1 MQCRQPHTMLCTPH
15 PQFPGN
21 LATRKASTSHAIH
34 IWYASCFINHSFH
47 MTILNIWAEC
57 LQGEETC
64 QDLKVIDVVLDS
76 SSDHCPPSWC
86 GINNPSPASKGCV
99 WINCDLGLPWVT
111 VFDVFVILIQHG
123 RSDLTLSE
131 KFMKESKLPFFVSEQ
146 PLFLFQVV
154 CNKGAHPLY
163 PRKTC
168 NHKVNH
174 FRDSP
179 YSEGL
184 VVKQVNY
191 FWH

>member
-99 WINCDLGLPWVT
+99 WINCDLGVT
-111 VFDVFVILIQHG
+111 MGNSVWCVRNFN
-123 RSDLTLSE
+123 
-131 KFMKESKLPFFVSEQ
+131 P
-146 PLFLFQVV
+146 
-154 CNKGAHPLY
+154 
-163 PRKTC
+163 PRKIRPYLIW
-168 NHKVNH
+168 KVYE
-174 FRDSP
+174 R
-179 YSEGL
+179 
-184 VVKQVNY
+184 VKIA
-191 FWH
+191 FLCFGAATFSISSCL